1 MYFCVTPER
10 EDKTTM
16 LMRALSRG
24 MGAAPYQIVIGEPP
38 ADDHPFVVWG
48 QEWLA
53 LRIIPD
59 AVRRGRP
66 FWHIDNGFWQPGR
79 GGERGYYRFTY
90 RGMSPVQLSGDDLR
104 LAPVTLKPWRR
115 DGKHV
120 LLAMPGVHFG
130 LALGIDV
137 AGWCETV
144 ADELRRHT
152 DRPIKI
158 RSRESRDPLAADLS
172 GAWCCVTH
180 SSNVAVDA
188 AIAGVPVFVAPTS
201 PAAPVGRTDLEI
213 EDPVMPGRKRWLW
226 SLASQHF
233 TIPEMKAGIASHW
246 MQRIALQVDNE
257 LCGRENRAA

>member
-137 AGWCETV
+137 AGWCATIEV
-144 ADELRRHT
+144 RLRQAT
-152 DRPIKI
+152 DRPIRI
-158 RSRESRDPLAADLS
+158 RPRNSRVPLAQELAN
-172 GAWCCVTH
+172 AWCCVTH

-188 AIAGVPVFVAPTS
+188 SIAGIPVFVAPTS
-201 PAAPVGRTDLEI
+201 AAVPIGRTDLEI
-213 EDPVMPGRKRWLW
+213 EQPAMPGRKNWLR

-233 TIPEMKAGIASHW
+233 TIAEMANGTARQW
-246 MQRIALQVDNE
+246 MRRVEEFVDGN
-257 LCGRENRAA
+257 GVPQDRAA